1 MSSPSRVER
10 TAAST
15 PVILPSLATSIR
27 AGQALIVALWALLR
41 MRTIAATWDGP
52 INEDVN
58 YYFRSLEQTPNYDT
72 LGEYPVPLVGWLRL
86 LNWVAQANH
95 ERFIMIFLVACA
107 VADLALLLALLRR
120 SGQFSRSNETLGI
133 YSLLGPLTWVV
144 SMNFM
149 APLGYHRLDL
159 FPAVLVG
166 VSLLLM
172 TRPARS
178 PQAGSDQAGVP
189 PLTEGAVIASASAL
203 AVAAMLK
210 LWPLA
215 LVPLLL
221 AVAWRVS
228 NRYAGLFA
236 AAFTSVAGAITLWS
250 LALAGW
256 SRFINPFVNQGERGL
271 QTESVWATLPIISRL
286 SDPYSTYH
294 VFEFGAVNV
303 HGPGVATALL
313 ASRIATLLG
322 GLFILWLAWRLLP
335 RGRALLPQ
343 SLSWLTN
350 RGDLAEVAAARSRLA
365 AAQKVNDAATDAP
378 TEKAKD
384 AQAAAEGEKKE
395 AKAGGT
401 SSTQKPALVARVSTW
416 LGLDDPAMVAVLG
429 SMAVGIVLISSPV
442 FSTQF
447 IMWLLAPLAVLAAV
461 SAHKP
466 AMQWPVIVVT
476 VALGYLTSKVYPE
489 LYWKFVSYDPVPV
502 TEPYAV
508 WVFAARNFL
517 VVAFTLYLCA
527 LAFLS
532 TSRRGHK
539 P

>member
-1 MSSPSRVER
+1 MSSSSRVER
-10 TAAST
+10 TATST
-15 PVILPSLATSIR
+15 PVIVPNLATSIR
-27 AGQALIVALWALLR
+27 VGGALIVALWALLR
-41 MRTIAATWDGP
+41 MRTIAATWDDP
-52 INEDVN
+52 IIENVD
-58 YYFRSLEQTPNYDT
+58 YYHRSLGETTGYDT

-86 LNWVAQANH
+86 LNWLAQANH
-95 ERFIMIFLVACA
+95 ERFFMLFLVACA
-107 VADLALLLALLRR
+107 ATDLAMLLALIRR
-120 SGQFSRSNETLGI
+120 AGQISRADETLGV
-133 YSLLGPLTWVV
+133 YALLGPLTWVV
-144 SMNFM
+144 AMNFGS
-149 APLGYHRLDL
+149 PLAYHRLDL

-172 TRPARS
+172 TRPAM
-178 PQAGSDQAGVP
+178 PLKEGSEHAGVP
-189 PLTEGAVIASASAL
+189 PLTEGAVIASAATL
-203 AVAAMLK
+203 AVAAELK

-256 SRFINPFVNQGERGL
+256 SRFINPFINQGERGL
-271 QTESVWATLPIISRL
+271 QTESVWATLPVISRL

-294 VFEFGAVNV
+294 VFEYGAHHV
-303 HGPGVATALL
+303 HGPGVASALL
-313 ASRIATLLG
+313 MSKIATLLG

-343 SLSWLTN
+343 SISWLTN
-350 RGDLAEVAAARSRLA
+350 RGDLAEVAAARARLVA
-365 AAQKVNDAATDAP
+365 AKKVDDAATDAP
-378 TEKAKD
+378 TKKAKG
-384 AQAAAEGEKKE
+384 AQAAAEGEKKD

-401 SSTQKPALVARVSTW
+401 SSTQKPALVARVSAW
-416 LGLDDPAMVAVLG
+416 LGLEDPAMVAVLG
-429 SMAVGIVLISSPV
+429 SMAVGIVLTSSPV

-447 IMWLLAPLAVLAAV
+447 IVWLLAPLAVLATV

-466 AMQWPVIVVT
+466 SLQRTAVV
-476 VALGYLTSKVYPE
+476 AAAILGYLTSKVYPE

-502 TEPYAV
+502 TEPYAT
-508 WVFAARNFL
+508 WVLAARNFL

-527 LAFLS
+527 VAFLS

>member
-1 MSSPSRVER
+1 MSSSSRVER
-10 TAAST
+10 TATSA
-15 PVILPSLATSIR
+15 PVLLPSLATSIR
-27 AGQALIVALWALLR
+27 AGQAVIVALWALLR

-52 INEDVN
+52 ITEDVN

-95 ERFIMIFLVACA
+95 ERFFMLFLVACA

-120 SGQFSRSNETLGI
+120 SGQLSRSNENLGI
-133 YSLLGPLTWVV
+133 YSLLGPLSWVV
-144 SMNFM
+144 AMNFM

-159 FPAVLVG
+159 FPAVLAG
-166 VSLLLM
+166 ISLLLM
-172 TRPARS
+172 TRPAT
-178 PQAGSDQAGVP
+178 PPKAGSDQAGVP
-189 PLTEGAVIASASAL
+189 PLTEGAVIASAAAL
-203 AVAAMLK
+203 ALAGMLK

-221 AVAWRVS
+221 AVAWRIS
-228 NRYAGLFA
+228 NRYAGVFLA
-236 AAFTSVAGAITLWS
+236 SFTSVTGAITLWS
-250 LALAGW
+250 LAMAGW

-271 QTESVWATLPIISRL
+271 QTESVWATLPVVSRL

-294 VFEFGAVNV
+294 VFEYGAHHV
-303 HGPGVATALL
+303 HGPGVAAALL
-313 ASRIATLLG
+313 MSKIATFLG
-322 GLFILWLAWRLLP
+322 GLFIIWLAWRLLP

-350 RGDLAEVAAARSRLA
+350 RGDLAEVAAARSRLEAAKQLDDA
-365 AAQKVNDAATDAP
+365 AATTCESEADDATAS
-378 TEKAKD
+378 
-384 AQAAAEGEKKE
+384 GENKG

-401 SSTQKPALVARVSTW
+401 SSTTQPTLLGRLSTWLQLDDPALVAL
-416 LGLDDPAMVAVLG
+416 LGT
-429 SMAVGIVLISSPV
+429 MAVGIVLTSSPV

-447 IMWLLAPLAVLAAV
+447 IMWLLAPLAVLATV

-466 AMQWPVIVVT
+466 SLQWTAVV
-476 VALGYLTSKVYPE
+476 AAAILGYLTSKVYPE

-502 TEPYAV
+502 TEPYAT
-508 WVFAARNFL
+508 WVLAARNFL

-527 LAFLS
+527 VAFLS